1 MEENYN
7 KYQQERHQEQFQE
20 YQKMNGQKKNS
31 KKGWLWGCGGC
42 LVLVILINY
51 RHFSLYSQYNYH

>member
-42 LVLVILINY
+42 LVLVILIIIGI
-51 RHFSLYSQYNYH
+51 

>member
-20 YQKMNGQKKNS
+20 YQKMNGQKKE
-31 KKGWLWGCGGC
+31 
-42 LVLVILINY
+42 
-51 RHFSLYSQYNYH
+51 F

>member
-31 KKGWLWGCGGC
+31 KKG
-42 LVLVILINY
+42 
-51 RHFSLYSQYNYH
+51 